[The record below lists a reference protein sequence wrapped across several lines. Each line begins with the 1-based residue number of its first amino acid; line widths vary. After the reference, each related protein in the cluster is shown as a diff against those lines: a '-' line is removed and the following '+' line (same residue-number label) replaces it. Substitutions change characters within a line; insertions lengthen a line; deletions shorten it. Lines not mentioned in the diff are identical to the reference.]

1 LSPFC
6 EPAEQPGRG
15 VYRRRLL
22 HGEQVLDDAGECAK
36 MRHDPGTSSLLDDD
50 LDRLACGCEIGDRD
64 QFRPLENVDNRLRA
78 GGPMLDR

>member
-1 LSPFC
+1 M
-6 EPAEQPGRG
+6 

-22 HGEQVLDDAGECAK
+22 HGEQVLDDAG
-36 MRHDPGTSSLLDDD
+36 
-50 LDRLACGCEIGDRD
+50 EIGDRD